1 MHCYSENGEPV
12 MFQVKADKT
21 SMTRQNI
28 FISSDNEVM
37 LEEHIAE
44 FEHNSSWNLI
54 GNPYPCYYDI
64 RRTDF
69 TAPVTVWDSYHR
81 NYVAYSPLDD
91 DYVLYP
97 GEAFFVQRP
106 VEQESIVFCADGRQ
120 TDRYAREMAN
130 VRKSAAAGR
139 KVYNI
144 VLKGEKTADRTRV
157 VLNEK
162 ASMAYEMN
170 YDASKFDAMSRDASQ
185 IFTVAGN
192 ARMAINERPMGSGIV
207 ELGVVIASEG
217 VYTIALKQ
225 AGEKKVVLEDRKLGV
240 STVLS
245 ADNEYTFSAVPG
257 EAKGRF
263 FLNFDESA
271 TGIDGIGAGQTDKEP
286 AYNTAGVRVEDGQ
299 KGLVIK
305 EGKKIVNK

>member
-1 MHCYSENGEPV
+1 
-12 MFQVKADKT
+12 
-21 SMTRQNI
+21 
-28 FISSDNEVM
+28 
-37 LEEHIAE
+37 
-44 FEHNSSWNLI
+44 
-54 GNPYPCYYDI
+54 
-64 RRTDF
+64 
-69 TAPVTVWDSYHR
+69 VTVWDSYHR

-106 VEQESIVFCADGRQ
+106 VEQESIVFYADGRQ

-130 VRKSAAAGR
+130 ARKSAATGR

-144 VLKGEKTADRTRV
+144 VLKGEKAADRTRV

-170 YDASKFDAMSRDASQ
+170 CDASKFDAMSSDASQ

-207 ELGVVIASEG
+207 ELGLVIASEG

-240 STVLS
+240 CTVLS

>member
-1 MHCYSENGEPV
+1 
-12 MFQVKADKT
+12 
-21 SMTRQNI
+21 
-28 FISSDNEVM
+28 
-37 LEEHIAE
+37 
-44 FEHNSSWNLI
+44 
-54 GNPYPCYYDI
+54 
-64 RRTDF
+64 
-69 TAPVTVWDSYHR
+69 
-81 NYVAYSPLDD
+81 
-91 DYVLYP
+91 
-97 GEAFFVQRP
+97 
-106 VEQESIVFCADGRQ
+106 
-120 TDRYAREMAN
+120 
-130 VRKSAAAGR
+130 
-139 KVYNI
+139 
-144 VLKGEKTADRTRV
+144 
-157 VLNEK
+157 
-162 ASMAYEMN
+162 
-170 YDASKFDAMSRDASQ
+170 
-185 IFTVAGN
+185 
-192 ARMAINERPMGSGIV
+192 MGSGIV